1 MATVFESWGVD
12 GSLIGRCDAKCHDA
26 KGDKCK
32 CVCGGLNHGV
42 GLINTTVNTEAFHKL
57 IDENIKYGTRAIQR
71 PLFTQE
77 KEEATQ

>member
-1 MATVFESWGVD
+1 MATVFEAWRVD

-32 CVCGGLNHGV
+32 CVCAGLNHGV
-42 GLINTTVNTEAFHKL
+42 GLINTTVNTEVFNRL

-71 PLFTQE
+71 PLFSPEKKQETQ
-77 KEEATQ
+77 